1 MPRAIRNNE
10 EKSQTKQKKKKKNS
24 GSRSF
29 VRGRNGL
36 FLAIGQKYDR
46 DEGKSLEK
54 IKRESPPT
62 TTTPNDTHDLL
73 GDVPLKHLK
82 ILEDKK
88 ETRRRARCPPCA

>member
-46 DEGKSLEK
+46 DEGKSLEN
-54 IKRESPPT
+54 KRESPPT
-62 TTTPNDTHDLL
+62 TTTPPTIRTTCWEMY
-73 GDVPLKHLK
+73 P
-82 ILEDKK
+82 
-88 ETRRRARCPPCA
+88 